1 MEEGVVKEMWAHSH
15 KSNNTNEAATSS
27 SNNGPNLSQPGEDGE
42 RNQDHLQTFRIK
54 TDFPAPP
61 PRNISRQEVYLL
73 TVTHL
78 FKKGGQG
85 EVREKNRR
93 TNKVTRRNI

>member
-15 KSNNTNEAATSS
+15 KSNNTNEAATST
-27 SNNGPNLSQPGEDGE
+27 SNNGPDLLQPGEDGE
-42 RNQDHLQTFRIK
+42 RNQDHLQTFTIK
-54 TDFPAPP
+54 TDFFS

-78 FKKGGQG
+78 FKKGGWG
-85 EVREKNRR
+85 WGVEK
-93 TNKVTRRNI
+93 TQENKQSY